1 MLNRFVGEKGRPVLV
16 ETLKN
21 QATLNGNVAAA
32 EFIASNAE
40 LLAVESGQAIIT
52 QDGEDNDIF
61 FIVAGSF
68 SIIVN
73 GRPVAVRAANN
84 HVCEMAAIQPTQRRS
99 ATVTA
104 TENSVVCKLSQARL
118 VELAKIR

>member
-1 MLNRFVGEKGRPVLV
+1 MLNRFEGEKGHPVLV

-21 QATLNGNVAAA
+21 QATLNGNPAAV

-40 LLAVESGQAIIT
+40 LLPVEAGLSIIT
-52 QDGEDNDIF
+52 QDREDNDIY

-73 GRPVAVRAANN
+73 GRPVALRSANN
-84 HVCEMAAIQPTQRRS
+84 RADEMAAIQPTQ

-104 TENSVVCKLSQARL
+104 TKLCQGEAPNEYHEKGNTTPIS
-118 VELAKIR
+118 